1 MDEISESG
9 RPLPTKHS
17 DQLVLD
23 FSHVASF
30 RKKSASKAIM
40 VEIEAK
46 NRTFDTSTIERRWVK
61 CVSQFYE
68 FSLGSKLAGCL
79 FAVCEIRIW
88 A

>member
-30 RKKSASKAIM
+30 QKKKSASKAIM

-46 NRTFDTSTIERRWVK
+46 NRTFDTSKIERRWVK

-68 FSLGSKLAGCL
+68 FSLGSNL
-79 FAVCEIRIW
+79 FI
-88 A
+88 